1 MVPTVLVNALTVVHR
16 YSDGIAICSAPDWC
30 KTPSAKG
37 APIPYV
43 NVAYS
48 KDLVNGSATVF
59 ANGSPLAL
67 KDSMFLPSYGDEPGT
82 MGGVIS
88 GVNMGKAKFS
98 NYSMDVFI
106 EGRNVARLSDPM
118 TMNGNQSNTA
128 TTAEIQRNLRGVLPP
143 DVLAI
148 LCMAFCWCDYDANC
162 VEGGDNPGGD
172 RRLNRGRDFV
182 EAVDVSVI

>member
-1 MVPTVLVNALTVVHR
+1 MIPTVLVNALTVVHL
-16 YSDGIAICSAPDWC
+16 YSDGIAVCSAPDCC
-30 KTPSAKG
+30 KTPPSG
-37 APIPYV
+37 APVPYV

-59 ANGSPLAL
+59 ANGSPVAL

-118 TMNGNQSNTA
+118 TMNGNQPNTL
-128 TTAEIQRNLRGVLPP
+128 TTAEIQRNLKGVLP
-143 DVLAI
+143 DDLLAL
-148 LCMAFCWCDYDANC
+148 LCQAFCWCDYDPNC
-162 VEGGDNPGGD
+162 VEGGDDPGGE
-172 RRLNRGRDFV
+172 RRLNKGKDFV
-182 EAVDVSVI
+182 EVVQKA